1 MNNFFN
7 LAGKIKNI
15 TKIFTDS
22 YGQDMYS
29 ANVSMNIKN
38 KYIEVPIHFKDSV
51 GKIYKLKEDSHV
63 NLYGELRTRNVK
75 ADDKNKLIVFGYV
88 TQGNQQVQNFNQV
101 TLRGFVCK
109 TSNIINKKNHNI
121 CSVILC
127 VKRNNDTVNDFIP
140 CVGHNLN
147 ANLLRDMKLKT
158 NIEVVGQFV
167 QRQYYSH
174 KEQCTKT
181 TYEVLVKNIKVL

>member
-1 MNNFFN
+1 M
-7 LAGKIKNI
+7 
-15 TKIFTDS
+15 
-22 YGQDMYS
+22 
-29 ANVSMNIKN
+29 
-38 KYIEVPIHFKDSV
+38 
-51 GKIYKLKEDSHV
+51 
-63 NLYGELRTRNVK
+63 
-75 ADDKNKLIVFGYV
+75 
-88 TQGNQQVQNFNQV
+88 
-101 TLRGFVCK
+101 RGFVCK

-174 KEQCTKT
+174 KEQCTKI